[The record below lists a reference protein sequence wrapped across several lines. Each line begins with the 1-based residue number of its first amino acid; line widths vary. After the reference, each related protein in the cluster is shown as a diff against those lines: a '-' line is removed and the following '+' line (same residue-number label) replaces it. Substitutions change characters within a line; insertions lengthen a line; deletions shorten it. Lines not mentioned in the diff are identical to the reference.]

1 VILVDT
7 HVLVWLVLDAERVSA
22 KARSAISEAR
32 KSANGLAISGISLLE
47 LATLASKGRIQLNT
61 SLESFL
67 QEIESRFIVLPI
79 SGRVC
84 ARAMALPA
92 TYPKDPADRIIGATA
107 LVEGLSLVTAD
118 REIRRSRALQTIW

>member
-1 VILVDT
+1 MILVDT